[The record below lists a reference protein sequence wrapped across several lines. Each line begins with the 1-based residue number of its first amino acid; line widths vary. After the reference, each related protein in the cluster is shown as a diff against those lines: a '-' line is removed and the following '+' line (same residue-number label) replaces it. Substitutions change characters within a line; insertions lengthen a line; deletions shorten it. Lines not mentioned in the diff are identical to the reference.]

1 MKPHDNR
8 LGPTL
13 AGIIGRKAGTIEGF
27 AFSDSLRN
35 SGLVWDELTLDKFI
49 ENPDAVVLGH
59 RMKPFGGVLDPA
71 LRAAIVQYLV
81 KVP

>member
-1 MKPHDNR
+1 M
-8 LGPTL
+8 
-13 AGIIGRKAGTIEGF
+13 AGTIESF

-35 SGLVWDELTLDKFI
+35 SRLVWDELTLDKFI